1 MVLPFG
7 QGLYL
12 GIQDMKDSG
21 NSLNLDQEGM
31 IEVAIDRDL
40 GTMIPGEKIGIVIDH
55 GQHQGFQNKLI
66 LLGALGADVI
76 PVVK

>member
-31 IEVAIDRDL
+31 IEVAIDRGL

-55 GQHQGFQNKLI
+55 DQSRGFQDKLI

>member
-55 GQHQGFQNKLI
+55 DQSQGFQDKLI
-66 LLGALGADVI
+66 LLDALDADVI
-76 PVVK
+76 TVFK